1 VSKTFYQL
9 LDVQPSASLGE
20 IKRAFRREI
29 ARYHPDKVQHLG
41 QEFQEIAATRA
52 AELTQAY
59 KTLSDDALRAEYDAL
74 LQSGGEPATVM
85 HASPAAPPNDSQTAA
100 APRPE
105 PASDR
110 HPAPEPPP
118 SGGSS
123 VFSEDR
129 AGANDLVRRATVMRF
144 HQALKAEF
152 GSYEQTAVQGFEIA
166 CIPHPKP
173 SFWSKSFP
181 PRILGRFV
189 PRVDAASLVETWTL
203 ASRMKKDNQRD
214 LCVFLM
220 GPAMAAAGE
229 LASAIAGQRKKPMP
243 AGGKVIMIPVS
254 TRNWNAHIPTDAP
267 PVVKSLLTRLKSL

>member
-1 VSKTFYQL
+1 MSKTFYEL
-9 LDVQPSASLGE
+9 LDVPPSASLDE

-41 QEFQEIAATRA
+41 QEFQEIAAAKA
-52 AELTQAY
+52 AELTEAY

-74 LQSGGEPATVM
+74 LQSGGEPATVV
-85 HASPAAPPNDSQTAA
+85 HAPAPPPHNSQPAS
-100 APRPE
+100 APRPD
-105 PASDR
+105 S
-110 HPAPEPPP
+110 APERQSPPEPTP

-152 GSYEQTAVQGFEIA
+152 GSYEQTAVQGFEIV
-166 CIPHPKP
+166 CIPNPKP
-173 SFWSKSFP
+173 SFWSKTFP

-189 PRVDAASLVETWTL
+189 PRVDAESLVDTWTL
-203 ASRMKKDNQRD
+203 ASRVKKDKQRD

-220 GPAMAAAGE
+220 GPAMAPAGE

-243 AGGKVIMIPVS
+243 AGSKLIMIPVS
-254 TRNWNAHIPTDAP
+254 TRNWSAHVPTEAP